1 LAAYLF
7 AFGIATAGGNNACR
21 VALRVVSAERVK
33 GDDKTV
39 APTCPVGTVKNEN
52 CRLQRRRQF
61 NMVTRAKLR
70 VGYEIVAIQNL
81 FIFII
86 WMH

>member
-1 LAAYLF
+1 LPAYPF
-7 AFGIATAGGNNACR
+7 AFGIATAGGNDACR
-21 VALRVVSAERVK
+21 EALRVVSVERVK
-33 GDDKTV
+33 GDNKTV
-39 APTCPVGTVKNEN
+39 APTCPLRTVKNEN

-61 NMVTRAKLR
+61 NMVTRAKRR

-81 FIFII
+81 FIFIK